1 MKEID
6 VYISDDYYKAYLSL
20 RLHGESVGPEEIY
33 EALKKKHVVYGI
45 DDEVISAL
53 CELNEDVL
61 DELVAEGQPHIHGI
75 DCEIVYTY
83 EAGVHS
89 HPTILEDGTVDF
101 KSMNLFQK
109 VSSGQVLATKI
120 PATEGIDG
128 MTVTGKSIRAK
139 NGKDKQFSFGENI
152 EPDSEGRVLK
162 ATSDGIYKV
171 ENGKILVQ
179 NYMELDNGVGVE
191 TGNIN
196 FKGDIVVNGNVC
208 SGYRIDC
215 DGNLTING
223 LVEGANLIS
232 AGDLTITKGV
242 SGHND
247 CRIECGGNFV
257 VKYIDNAEVCVKG
270 NLEAGEILNSK
281 VFCDGQVIVKGKKG
295 HIIGGE
301 ITARYAIDATT
312 IGSRLG
318 VITLINLGVDIDS
331 IKELRSL
338 KEEIAEEQETVRR
351 LKQFIA
357 ILNAK
362 EKKEII
368 TDSEVETLKKC
379 YESLEQ
385 MTYMIKEKTSRFK
398 HLREILLK
406 AQKGQ
411 LKTETI
417 YPDTLVKI
425 GMHSYFIDEAILR
438 SILKKSDDQIVAI
451 GF

>member
-1 MKEID
+1 MKEIQ
-6 VYISDDYYKAYLSL
+6 VYISDDYYKAYLTL
-20 RLHGESVGPEEIY
+20 RLRGESVEPEEIY
-33 EALKKKHVVYGI
+33 EVLNKQHVNYGI
-45 DDEVISAL
+45 DDEVVSAL
-53 CELNEDVL
+53 CKLNEDVI

-75 DCEIVYTY
+75 DCEIINSF
-83 EAGVHS
+83 EAHVDA

-101 KSMNLFQK
+101 KALNIFQK
-109 VSSGQVLATKI
+109 VSEGQTVATKI

-128 MTVTGKSIRAK
+128 MTVTGKVIRAR
-139 NGKDKQFSFGENI
+139 NGKEIKFSYGDNI
-152 EPDSEGRVLK
+152 EESEDGLVLK
-162 ATSDGIYKV
+162 ATSDGIYKF
-171 ENGKILVQ
+171 ENGKMSIL
-179 NYMELDNGVGVE
+179 NFMELNDGVGVE
-191 TGNIN
+191 TGNID

-208 SGYRIDC
+208 SGYNVHC

-223 LVEGANLIS
+223 MVEAANLDCT
-232 AGDLTITKGV
+232 GDLTITKGV
-242 SGHND
+242 SGHNE
-247 CRIECGGNFV
+247 CLIQCGGNFV

-281 VFCDGQVIVKGKKG
+281 VFCDGHVIVKGKKG

-331 IKELRSL
+331 VKELRL
-338 KEEIAEEQETVRR
+338 LKDDIKEEKETIRR

-357 ILNAK
+357 VLSAK
-362 EKKEII
+362 EKKGIMTKE
-368 TDSEVETLKKC
+368 EGATLEKC
-379 YESLEQ
+379 YKSLEQ
-385 MTYMIKEKTSRFK
+385 LEYMVKEKTSRFN

-425 GMHSYFIDEAILR
+425 GRHSYFIDEAILR
-438 SILKKSDDQIVAI
+438 SILKKSDDQIIAI